1 MAWLFFDMFLA
12 VDTVPLSGIGM
23 TVVTMQQVEKA
34 LKKTVG
40 KKGMSD
46 DEIKNLADYLMSF
59 FGYTDEVIDNRLTS
73 EDRDVFYMLEEEGLL
88 TSTQEEVLLKKGKL
102 WRIHYWILKK
112 DQIIRLAKSD
122 EGGQA
127 VRDEAA
133 DVYDRISDEE
143 WARHKVSP
151 EGQSTGKPTEN
162 DETH

>member
-1 MAWLFFDMFLA
+1 
-12 VDTVPLSGIGM
+12 M

-34 LKKTVG
+34 LKRTVG

-46 DEIKNLADYLMSF
+46 GEVKNLADYLMSF

-112 DQIIRLAKSD
+112 DQIIRLAQVESAGT
-122 EGGQA
+122 EA
-127 VRDEAA
+127 RDEAA
-133 DVYDRISDEE
+133 DVYDQVSDEE
-143 WARHKVSP
+143 WSRHKMSS
-151 EGQSTGKPTEN
+151 GGPTSENPPKN